1 MVHGTQGAAVAPGEA
16 ALVYC
21 PAGPELG

>member
-1 MVHGTQGAAVAPGEA
+1 MVHGARGAAVAPGEA
-16 ALVYC
+16 GLVFC

>member
-1 MVHGTQGAAVAPGEA
+1 MVLGAPVAPGEA
-16 ALVYC
+16 GLVYS

>member
-1 MVHGTQGAAVAPGEA
+1 VHGARGAAVAPGEA
-16 ALVYC
+16 GLVFC